1 MCGNPNATYDNIINL
16 CSCEKF
22 YERYSDNLGFQLY
35 VGMRWDRLDIEMK
48 RHLAVHGRTGAVLG
62 VLRSAI
68 SSYAGLIASV
78 GILSEAARTWADRLN
93 ACDMVNGT
101 VPGKHFCPSESCQV
115 DS

>member
-1 MCGNPNATYDNIINL
+1 M
-16 CSCEKF
+16 
-22 YERYSDNLGFQLY
+22 YSDNIGFQLY
-35 VGMRWDRLDIEMK
+35 VGLRWGRLDIEMK
-48 RHLAVHGRTGAVLG
+48 ALLAQHGRTSAVLG

-78 GILSEAARTWADRLN
+78 GILSEAARQWADRLN

-115 DS
+115 DSIHAGYLSYLSTAFLQPGFDMLW